1 MSMLPRGT
9 VRIVRNLQ
17 YSHLSLTLCIP
28 LFLLGQCVLGVSG
41 DDTIKA
47 GKAASQMN
55 KAITLA
61 LLRCQEE
68 NGSQRSL
75 IGTPPQPCIGATEKQ
90 KLLRRDD
97 VEKCINTILFW
108 QCSGDITLDSFAMNQ
123 VGIGCP
129 ARSDAFLFNNLG
141 PPWQGHILSISSG
154 DNGTGGTFYFACF

>member
-97 VEKCINTILFW
+97 VEKCINT
-108 QCSGDITLDSFAMNQ
+108 
-123 VGIGCP
+123 
-129 ARSDAFLFNNLG
+129 
-141 PPWQGHILSISSG
+141 
-154 DNGTGGTFYFACF
+154 FYFGWPLGDVSVNIILLVDFLKHIVRKVSAITRKRACSPFASRLRLLQ